1 MGVHADASADADPE
15 RYRIAG
21 KPDRDL
27 LTGDIS
33 PMSGKH
39 EPQLAKESIAVADG
53 MGGHAAGDVANAL
66 ALETLV
72 EAL

>member
-1 MGVHADASADADPE
+1 
-15 RYRIAG
+15 
-21 KPDRDL
+21 
-27 LTGDIS
+27 
-33 PMSGKH
+33 MSGKH

-53 MGGHAAGDVANAL
+53 MGGHAAGDVASAL